1 MCFLEGS
8 RAKPLW
14 LNTDN
19 FLAETQFFRCLKS
32 NCCERQSAFS
42 KLLDPILSNFR
53 LGGPITSGAFQKP
66 WNFPQ
71 TNAIRNLELIGSQ
84 DISSMISS
92 LDQHPQA
99 RRKAKASHHTW
110 AGNRRAEISLW
121 EINFSNLVAEE
132 SLYVIWFWVTCGMNT
147 NINKYIQ

>member
-42 KLLDPILSNFR
+42 KLLDPILSNFS

-121 EINFSNLVAEE
+121 EINFSNLLAEE